1 MSAVEFVKAHLK
13 ANPKASNEE
22 ITAAGKK
29 KGITIAGL
37 ALYYGRGGKRSW
49 KSTGHPPKDG
59 KPRAPRAP
67 KSDPVTRLA
76 VMLRSL
82 HRDRLGLG
90 KKLARIAEIAR
101 A

>member
-1 MSAVEFVKAHLK
+1 MTNVEFVKAHLK

-59 KPRAPRAP
+59 KPSAPRPP
-67 KSDPVTRLA
+67 KSDPITRLA
-76 VMLRSL
+76 AMLRSL
-82 HRDRLGLG
+82 ERDRISMRKALT
-90 KKLARIAEIAR
+90 KIQEIAS